1 LFLIDNLLVLLT
13 LIIKK
18 YIIVIGDKM
27 RKVLVLFISLVLL
40 LPNVVKAET
49 LNDLYNQLAKLQTE
63 YNTNKNNK
71 DLTEAQIKQLNIE
84 INNINNSIATTRKE
98 IKQAEADI
106 IDSKSKIE
114 DKKVETDG
122 LIQFLQISN
131 GGNIYLEYL
140 FDAEN
145 YTDFIYR
152 YEVVKQL
159 TNYNSDLIDELEQ
172 LILDLQ
178 QKEKDLS
185 EKKVKLE
192 KQRTELTSKL
202 NTLQYSLASFKV
214 EGADIEE
221 DIKDLQKRIKSY
233 EDKGCGR
240 YDDLAVC
247 TATINATGWSY
258 PLTKGCVTSNYT
270 GNEERKDWSGGGGHY
285 GIDLACVSEG
295 TKVYPAADGV
305 IARIARYDCGGNVI
319 YINHVVNGKTY
330 TTAYMHLLSI
340 ASGIYVD
347 KIVTTNM
354 VIGYVGGYS
363 TSSDRGGYDDCT
375 TGAHLHFGMAE
386 GHSAFKFNPYSFNPR
401 EIFAFPKVI
410 FSGGGYFYR

>member
-1 LFLIDNLLVLLT
+1 M
-13 LIIKK
+13 LIIPSFVEAK
-18 YIIVIGDKM
+18 
-27 RKVLVLFISLVLL
+27 
-40 LPNVVKAET
+40 T

-63 YNTNKNNK
+63 YNNNKNNK
-71 DLTEAQIKQLNIE
+71 NLTEAQIKKINTE
-84 INNINNSIATTRKE
+84 INQINSSITTTRKE

-106 IDSKSKIE
+106 EESKVKIE

-131 GGNIYLEYL
+131 GGNLYLEYL

-159 TNYNSDLIDELEQ
+159 TNYNSDLINELEQ

-178 QKEKDLS
+178 QKEKELN
-185 EKKVKLE
+185 EKNTKLE
-192 KQRTELTSKL
+192 KQRGELTQRL
-202 NTLQYSLASFKV
+202 NTLHSSLSSYQT
-214 EGADIEE
+214 EGVDIEKDIE
-221 DIKDLQKRIKSY
+221 DLKKQINAY
-233 EDKGCGR
+233 ESKGCSR
-240 YDDLAVC
+240 YQDLATC
-247 TATINATGWSY
+247 TASINATGWFY
-258 PLTKGCVTSNYT
+258 PLVKGCVTSNYT
-270 GNEERKDWSGGGGHY
+270 GDTIRDDWSGGGGHY

-295 TKVYPAADGV
+295 TNVYPAADGV
-305 IARIARYDCGGNVI
+305 VSRIAWYKCGGNVV
-319 YINHVVNGKTY
+319 YIKHRVNGKYY
-330 TTAYMHLLSI
+330 TTAYMHLLSV
-340 ASGIYVD
+340 AKGLHVD
-347 KIVTTNM
+347 KVVTTNT

-363 TSSDRGGYDDCT
+363 TSIEHGGYDKCT

-386 GHSAFKFNPYSFNPR
+386 GDNAFNFNPYSFNPR